1 MNIKTV
7 QNGEN
12 DNVKTSIPNNRNSN
26 RLSVN
31 SNMSALTKIIITSKP
46 YNNGISQ
53 QNIDDL
59 SLSQSRS
66 LEKEFGDKL

>member
-1 MNIKTV
+1 
-7 QNGEN
+7 
-12 DNVKTSIPNNRNSN
+12 
-26 RLSVN
+26 
-31 SNMSALTKIIITSKP
+31 MSALTKIIITSKP
-46 YNNGISQ
+46 YNNGVSQ